1 MAECT
6 GCGACINICPYRA
19 IQMNKTEEGFLYP
32 KKNMNLC
39 IDCGLCDKVCHLRSD
54 EKNSAF
60 NVCEV
65 YAMRNLDDDIRKGST
80 SGGVFHEL
88 ASVIIDEEGA
98 VFGAAYNDDW
108 SVGHRMASN
117 QEEIKALRRSK
128 YQQSDIGLV
137 YTQVKA
143 ELLNDKYVLF
153 VGTPCQNAAL
163 KRYLGNEYDK
173 LYLCD
178 FICRGVT
185 SPKLFNEY
193 IKDLEEKHNSKVIDV
208 CMKSKRI
215 GWHDLTTIIKF
226 QSGEEYVCSGHMD
239 SYLQMYIRYNV
250 GVRESCYQCQF
261 KGGNSEAD
269 ITIGDFWG
277 IEHLEIDD
285 NLGTSAVICRNQK
298 ASELIKKIRY
308 KFESKQVRLED
319 VIKGNPCLVKPLE
332 KGNIS
337 NEQLFSMIKENGYA
351 KTYTKIS
358 NRSE

>member
-108 SVGHRMASN
+108 SVSHRMASN

-137 YTQVKA
+137 YT
-143 ELLNDKYVLF
+143 
-153 VGTPCQNAAL
+153 G
-163 KRYLGNEYDK
+163 
-173 LYLCD
+173 
-178 FICRGVT
+178 
-185 SPKLFNEY
+185 
-193 IKDLEEKHNSKVIDV
+193 
-208 CMKSKRI
+208 
-215 GWHDLTTIIKF
+215 
-226 QSGEEYVCSGHMD
+226 
-239 SYLQMYIRYNV
+239 
-250 GVRESCYQCQF
+250 
-261 KGGNSEAD
+261 
-269 ITIGDFWG
+269 
-277 IEHLEIDD
+277 
-285 NLGTSAVICRNQK
+285 
-298 ASELIKKIRY
+298 
-308 KFESKQVRLED
+308 
-319 VIKGNPCLVKPLE
+319 
-332 KGNIS
+332 
-337 NEQLFSMIKENGYA
+337 
-351 KTYTKIS
+351 
-358 NRSE
+358 